1 MFWGELVG
9 LDKILAKM
17 KQFHAELGDDFK
29 PSALLERLVAEGKG
43 FKDA

>member
-9 LDKILAKM
+9 LDTILAKM
-17 KQFHAELGDDFK
+17 QDFQAKFGDDFK
-29 PSALLERLVAEGKG
+29 PSALLERLAAERKG